1 MAKSLVIVESPAKA
15 RTIKKY
21 LGRGYTV
28 KASLGH
34 VKDLPRKK
42 LGVNVDKNFQPTYF
56 VIPGKEKV
64 VIELREAARKVDFI
78 YLAADPDREGEAICA
93 HLKEVLTDKELL
105 VEPAPANN
113 RGKKK
118 KTAKGK
124 KTKKGAA
131 KKKVEAKKNEKPPV
145 LNAGPPID
153 KRRKI
158 FRVAMNEITKRG
170 VQQAFEKPAQIDTH
184 LVNAQQARRVL
195 DRLVGYEVSPLL
207 WDKVKRGLSA
217 GRVQTVALRLVV
229 EREQEVRAFKTE
241 EYWTLDAN
249 LSAASPPA
257 FDARL
262 VEHQGKKLSIP
273 NQAASDRHLAALRGV
288 SFRVAAVQKKER
300 RRNPVPP
307 FTTSKLQQESVRK
320 LRFSV
325 KRTMMLAQRLY
336 EGIELGEEGSIG
348 LITYMRTDST
358 RVSQDALDEV
368 RQLIPERYG
377 PKYLPEKPRV
387 FKSKKGAQDA
397 HEAVR
402 PTSVSRTPD
411 SVKRYLKE
419 DELKVYTLIWQRFIA
434 SQMAE
439 ALFDQTT
446 IDIAA
451 GDDYRL
457 RATGSV
463 LKFDGFL
470 AVYEEGKDE
479 SRKAEEQE
487 ESAAARLPEV
497 SEGGTLKL
505 NEFKPEQHF
514 TQPPPRYTEATL
526 VKELE
531 EKGIGR
537 PSTYAAILST
547 ILDRAYAA
555 KDRGRFYP
563 TRLGELV
570 FGLLVKS
577 FADIFDIAYTA
588 RMEEELDEIE
598 EGKLKWTEALSEFY
612 EKFARDLERA
622 GEEMENVKAG
632 LPTDETCER
641 CSKPML
647 MRIGRHGLF
656 LACSGYPD
664 CTYTR
669 EPTLE
674 IPGIESDENTP
685 EGQTE
690 HCDNCN
696 REMVLKR
703 GRFGTFLACTGY
715 PDCKTTKPLSA
726 RGRPSEPVPIGEDC
740 PQCQGQL
747 VEKIGRYG
755 IFIACANFPECKY
768 TRHKTLGIKCPEC
781 KEGEFVERRARKG
794 KRVFYGCSRYPECN
808 FTVGHRPLAEA
819 CPECGAAITYEKRS
833 KSGDLRYCR
842 AEKCEFEVPIVPP
855 AEEKVAQQAASP
867 AD

>member
-1 MAKSLVIVESPAKA
+1 M
-15 RTIKKY
+15 
-21 LGRGYTV
+21 
-28 KASLGH
+28 
-34 VKDLPRKK
+34 
-42 LGVNVDKNFQPTYF
+42 
-56 VIPGKEKV
+56 
-64 VIELREAARKVDFI
+64 
-78 YLAADPDREGEAICA
+78 
-93 HLKEVLTDKELL
+93 
-105 VEPAPANN
+105 
-113 RGKKK
+113 
-118 KTAKGK
+118 
-124 KTKKGAA
+124 
-131 KKKVEAKKNEKPPV
+131 
-145 LNAGPPID
+145 
-153 KRRKI
+153 
-158 FRVAMNEITKRG
+158 
-170 VQQAFEKPAQIDTH
+170 
-184 LVNAQQARRVL
+184 
-195 DRLVGYEVSPLL
+195 
-207 WDKVKRGLSA
+207 
-217 GRVQTVALRLVV
+217 
-229 EREQEVRAFKTE
+229 
-241 EYWTLDAN
+241 
-249 LSAASPPA
+249 
-257 FDARL
+257 
-262 VEHQGKKLSIP
+262 
-273 NQAASDRHLAALRGV
+273 
-288 SFRVAAVQKKER
+288 
-300 RRNPVPP
+300 
-307 FTTSKLQQESVRK
+307 RK

-377 PKYLPEKPRV
+377 PKYLPEKARV

-402 PTSVSRTPD
+402 PTSVSRAPAD
-411 SVKRYLKE
+411 VKRYLKE

-487 ESAAARLPEV
+487 ESVAARLPEV
-497 SEGGTLKL
+497 SEGETLKL

-726 RGRPSEPVPIGEDC
+726 RGRPSEPVPIGENC

-819 CPECGAAITYEKRS
+819 CPECGAAVTYEKRS
-833 KSGDLRYCR
+833 KTGDLRYCR
-842 AEKCEFEVPIVPP
+842 AEKCEFEVPVVPP
-855 AEEKVAQQAASP
+855 AGESVPQETASP